1 MTWPSSISR
10 TQYVAILVGVAVVAL
25 TLRVIF
31 PAADPPWNPSV
42 GVVWHDEGAWVH
54 NARNKALFGQWTM
67 DAWNPMY
74 IAPVFTGLE
83 YASFKVFG
91 VGVRQARLVSELTGM
106 ASVLLLAWGIGRLAG
121 REAAAGAGALL
132 ASNYVYVMYD
142 RAAIM
147 EASMVAFMVAS
158 WYCYVRAQ
166 TDPRWGWPAAACA
179 LLAFFTKAAAA
190 FFVAAI
196 GCEAI
201 LTWFNVSGQES
212 PAQRRAAFV
221 TLAALVVCG
230 VVAIAAF
237 VLPNWTDYR
246 FYNWQMSVTRKP
258 SYDLKSLV
266 DRITWFPILHDI
278 FTRMWF
284 TLVVGTIAVLGL
296 LTRWRSTSPPE
307 RLFGLWI
314 GIGAFELMLHDVGN
328 ERRFLIFVPALVG
341 LTAIVL
347 GRDRSLLPKEASTV
361 PLRRALLGLPLVL
374 FALYV
379 VGGTLVRLT
388 HLYEIGPN
396 VRLAAGLA
404 ALLAAAIYA
413 TWPWTPRQL
422 ATTPWT
428 PVAGL
433 LVVALVSAGQLAQ
446 FVQWAAGRTYKNY
459 IASVE
464 LGRVLPPGTLVHGKL
479 ANGLAL
485 ENRIRP
491 IFVGRGF
498 GNYDDRKTR
507 DDVRYILTYIA
518 PSLGYESQA
527 RNPVIRDVLDAYPDR
542 RLLMTFDV
550 AETTSGHD
558 RAALFDKFGSTLAG
572 LADATGPAQPSPDDA
587 GRAKASPGA
596 GPEKTSPGTGRAK
609 N

>member
-1 MTWPSSISR
+1 MTSPWGLSR
-10 TQYVAILVGVAVVAL
+10 TRYVAILIGIAALGL
-25 TLRVIF
+25 TLRLIF

-54 NARNKALFGQWTM
+54 NARNKALFGAWTL

-74 IAPVFTGLE
+74 VAPVFTALE
-83 YASFKVFG
+83 YGVFEVCG
-91 VGVRQARLVSELTGM
+91 VGVRQARLVSELTGF
-106 ASVLLLAWGIGRLAG
+106 ASVLLLAWGVARLGG
-121 REAAAGAGALL
+121 REAALGAGALL
-132 ASNYVYVMYD
+132 ATNYVYVMYN

-147 EASMVAFMVAS
+147 EASMVAFMVVS

-190 FFVAAI
+190 FFVVAI

-201 LTWFNVSGQES
+201 ITWLDLSRQET

-221 TLAALVVCG
+221 TLTALVVCSG
-230 VVAIAAF
+230 VALAAF
-237 VLPNWTDYR
+237 VLPNWADYR

-258 SYDLKSLV
+258 SYDFKSLM
-266 DRITWFPILHDI
+266 DRVTWFPILHDI

-284 TLVVGTIAVLGL
+284 TVVVGGIAALGL
-296 LTRWRSTSPPE
+296 LPRWRSSSPPE
-307 RLFGLWI
+307 RLLGLWI
-314 GIGAFELMLHDVGN
+314 GSGALELMLHDVGN
-328 ERRFLIFVPALVG
+328 ERRFLIFVPALVA
-341 LTAIVL
+341 LTALVL

-361 PLRRALLGLPLVL
+361 PLRSALIGLPIVL

-379 VGGTLVRLT
+379 IGGTLLRLT

-396 VRLAAGLA
+396 VHLAAALA
-404 ALLAAAIYA
+404 ALAAAAIYA

-422 ATTPWT
+422 AGTPWT
-428 PVAGL
+428 PLAGL
-433 LVVALVSAGQLAQ
+433 LVIALVSLGQLAQ
-446 FVQWAAGRTYKNY
+446 FFQWAAGRTYKNY

-464 LGRVLPPGTLVHGKL
+464 LAKVLPPGTLVHGKL
-479 ANGLAL
+479 ANGLSL
-485 ENRIRP
+485 ENHIKP

-507 DDVRYILTYIA
+507 DDVRYILTYVA

-527 RNPVIRDVLDAYPDR
+527 RNPVIQDVLDAYPGR
-542 RLLMTFDV
+542 RILMTFDV

-558 RAALFDKFGSTLAG
+558 RAALFDKFGSASAG
-572 LADATGPAQPSPDDA
+572 LTDVTGPAQPSPDET
-587 GRAKASPGA
+587 GRAKA
-596 GPEKTSPGTGRAK
+596 SPGTGRAK